1 MKASYN
7 LAPLLIAELP
17 RSLTNNGLYP
27 AVKRGRVDAVK
38 IFKNQTTDRCRC
50 LPSWW

>member
-17 RSLTNNGLYP
+17 ISLTNNGLYP
-27 AVKRGRVDAVK
+27 AVKRPGGCGED
-38 IFKNQTTDRCRC
+38 
-50 LPSWW
+50 L